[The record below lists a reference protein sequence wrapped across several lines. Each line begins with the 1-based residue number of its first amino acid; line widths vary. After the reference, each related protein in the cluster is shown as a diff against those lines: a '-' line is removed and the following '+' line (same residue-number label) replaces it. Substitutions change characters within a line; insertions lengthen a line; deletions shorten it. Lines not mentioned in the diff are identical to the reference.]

1 MAKKSKRY
9 TLLDSIRGGTIIA
22 MIVYHAL
29 WDLVHI
35 FDVSIPWFASEG
47 ASIWQQSIRWT
58 FLLLSGFCWS
68 LSRNHFKRSLI
79 VLGASVLI
87 SGVTLLFMPDSVILF
102 GVLSLIGT
110 AMLVTIPLDKLFRK
124 LSPYMGLIL
133 SAVLFVLTRHVR
145 RGTIGVGNFVIARLP
160 ESLFANYFTAYLGF
174 PHDGFFSTDYV
185 PVIPWIFLFWAGYFL
200 YRIFERRKWLSGL
213 SCLHIEP
220 LEWVGRHSLVIY
232 LLHQP
237 IVYALLYVF
246 FAIKQLLG

>member
-1 MAKKSKRY
+1 MTNISKRY

-35 FDVSIPWFASEG
+35 FDVSIPFFVSNG

-58 FLLLSGFCWS
+58 FLLLSGFCWP
-68 LSRNHFKRSLI
+68 LSRNHFKRSLV
-79 VLGASVLI
+79 VLGASILI
-87 SGVTLLFMPDSVILF
+87 SGVTLIVMPDSVILF

-110 AMLVTIPLDKLFRK
+110 GMLVTIPLDKFFRK
-124 LSPYMGLIL
+124 LSPYLGLLVSI
-133 SAVLFVLTRHVR
+133 ALFVLTRHVR
-145 RGTIGVGNFVIARLP
+145 RGTIGIGDFVIARLP
-160 ESLFANYFTAYLGF
+160 DSLFANYFTAYLGF
-174 PHDGFFSTDYV
+174 PHDEFFSTDYV
-185 PVIPWIFLFWAGYFL
+185 PVIPWLFLFWVGYFL
-200 YRIFERRKWLSGL
+200 YRIFERRKWLGHL
-213 SCLHIEP
+213 SPFHIEP

-246 FAIKQLLG
+246 FAIKQFLG